1 MHGACASTTH
11 RYLTVQLVRFFYK
24 VDTQNKAKVLR
35 KVRAHCVCACALCV
49 CVRTVCVCV
58 CVCVQVPCDEKG
70 IRSATSSSDWVL
82 FSHTHAQLKVCSSSA
97 PFEHAHTHIHI
108 YIHTTTHKYTHR

>member
-1 MHGACASTTH
+1 MQGRTFMHGACASTTH

-49 CVRTVCVCV
+49 CVCVCV
-58 CVCVQVPCDEKG
+58 CKYLVMKKVYAVPHLRQIGCSFH
-70 IRSATSSSDWVL
+70 IRML
-82 FSHTHAQLKVCSSSA
+82 N
-97 PFEHAHTHIHI
+97 
-108 YIHTTTHKYTHR
+108 